1 MTNMDDSRLPV
12 KTAKE
17 PDRSITLLDKWK
29 FMLALSADRRLNGT
43 DLRCATII
51 ADHFNVGRGYAWPSY
66 AAISSRTGLCRRS
79 IANSVAKLD
88 RLGVI
93 PVVSGGKGRANR
105 YYPAWEVS
113 EDDNPTEITGSDD
126 PTRRERCIGAASD
139 TGRESCTTPVAKDAL
154 PPSRKVH
161 SIPLTPGASGEGGSG
176 SPAAGGAALAGG
188 SLRPRGGGPGKDGFE
203 DFWNS
208 YPKKE
213 GHAAAKKEYA
223 KAISAGV
230 NAETLISKARQ
241 YAKAKAEVD
250 AKWLKMPSNW
260 AAGLLLVSDVL
271 IAVNRRLV
279 VLTARHSIPAISPDR
294 EFAIAGGL
302 LSYGGSQV
310 ASFRQAGMFR
320 PHSQGG
326 QANR

>member
-17 PDRSITLLDKWK
+17 PHRSITLLDKWK

-113 EDDNPTEITGSDD
+113 ADDNPTEITGSDD
-126 PTRRERCIGAASD
+126 PTRRESCTGAASD
-139 TGRESCTTPVAKDAL
+139 TGREGYITPVAKGAL
-154 PPSRKVH
+154 Y
-161 SIPLTPGASGEGGSG
+161 TTY
-176 SPAAGGAALAGG
+176 
-188 SLRPRGGGPGKDGFE
+188 PRSF
-203 DFWNS
+203 
-208 YPKKE
+208 
-213 GHAAAKKEYA
+213 
-223 KAISAGV
+223 
-230 NAETLISKARQ
+230 Q
-241 YAKAKAEVD
+241 
-250 AKWLKMPSNW
+250 
-260 AAGLLLVSDVL
+260 
-271 IAVNRRLV
+271 RR
-279 VLTARHSIPAISPDR
+279 
-294 EFAIAGGL
+294 G
-302 LSYGGSQV
+302 
-310 ASFRQAGMFR
+310 
-320 PHSQGG
+320 
-326 QANR
+326 